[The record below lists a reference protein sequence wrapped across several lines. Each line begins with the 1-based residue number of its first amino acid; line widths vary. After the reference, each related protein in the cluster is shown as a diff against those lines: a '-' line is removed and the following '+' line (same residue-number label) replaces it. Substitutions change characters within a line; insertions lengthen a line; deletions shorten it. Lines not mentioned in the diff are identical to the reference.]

1 MPTPI
6 ADDQL
11 FVHAKR
17 AKGKVVVITG
27 ASRSTLF
34 FFSFRRGLNRLTH
47 SLSHPIAGA
56 ASGIGREAALAFA
69 KHG

>member
-11 FVHAKR
+11 FIHAKR

-27 ASRSTLF
+27 ASRSKLF
-34 FFSFRRGLNRLTH
+34 FRRGFKPAH